1 MTVNR
6 HPSTGSAVTVKQW
19 RYTATGGET
28 TLTGT
33 DGFSQSLAY
42 TVGAEEVYVN
52 GVLLERAVDYTATTG
67 TSVVLT
73 NALVAGDI
81 ATVMSANAFNVANA
95 IPNST
100 VTAKGDLIV
109 GNGAASVTNL
119 GVGADGST
127 LVANSS
133 ASTGVSWAGAKTQ
146 NVILN
151 SSFDIWQRGTS
162 IATASAYVADRWYG
176 YRTGG
181 NVTFSQQ
188 TGSNQFRYACR
199 VQRTA
204 GDTATNTMYMYQ
216 SLEIAD
222 ATPYAGQTVTLSFYA
237 RAGANYSATSNGLT
251 VKLVTGTGTTE
262 TNRMLVL
269 YTGDTTLISSGVT
282 LTTSLVRYQVTATM
296 GASVTQFC
304 IGFETNPTGAAG
316 AADYFDVTG
325 VQIDLGS
332 VALPYRR
339 YSSTLQGELNAC
351 ERYYE
356 RSTPGVAY
364 GKYGQ
369 AYYNNSSSQVVCNVE
384 FKTTKRVIPTSIDYA
399 NLRIQQNGIGA
410 LGTIS
415 AVSINIESTTKLADL
430 TVTIGSGAT
439 NTLNPIELMND
450 NNTAGYLGF
459 SAEL

>member
-133 ASTGVSWAGAKTQ
+133 ASTGMGWAGNQAAGR
-146 NVILN
+146 NAVIN
-151 SSFDIWQRGTS
+151 GGFDIWQRSTS
-162 IATASAYVADRWYG
+162 STSSSGYNTADRWVQYIG
-176 YRTGG
+176 SGSGTYSQETSVVPANARYALKFLASASNTGANITTYLETSTLIPFIGKTVTISSQVAATTSTQMSFNVQYSTTVDAGSGATWTTINPTTGG
-181 NVTFSQQ
+181 
-188 TGSNQFRYACR
+188 
-199 VQRTA
+199 
-204 GDTATNTMYMYQ
+204 TATPTSTTYVPMVGTYAIPSNALGFRIIVITN
-216 SLEIAD
+216 SNIANGV
-222 ATPYAGQTVTLSFYA
+222 AWYLGNVQMELGSTPTTFT
-237 RAGANYSATSNGLT
+237 RAGG
-251 VKLVTGTGTTE
+251 
-262 TNRMLVL
+262 
-269 YTGDTTLISSGVT
+269 
-282 LTTSLVRYQVTATM
+282 
-296 GASVTQFC
+296 
-304 IGFETNPTGAAG
+304 
-316 AADYFDVTG
+316 
-325 VQIDLGS
+325 
-332 VALPYRR
+332 
-339 YSSTLQGELNAC
+339 TLQGELAAC
-351 ERYYE
+351 RRYLPVY
-356 RSTPGVAY
+356 SNSAGAY
-364 GKYGQ
+364 SDNILGY
-369 AYYNNSSSQVVCNVE
+369 AY
-384 FKTTKRVIPTSIDYA
+384 
-399 NLRIQQNGIGA
+399 
-410 LGTIS
+410 
-415 AVSINIESTTKLADL
+415 
-430 TVTIGSGAT
+430 AT
-439 NTLNPIELMND
+439 NAVVYSIPFDVPARTAPTGITLSGTFQTFSLNSASTQAITYNQGTTNGCTIIASPTI
-450 NNTAGYLGF
+450 TAGQGSRAGV
-459 SAEL
+459 SANGYILFTGCEL